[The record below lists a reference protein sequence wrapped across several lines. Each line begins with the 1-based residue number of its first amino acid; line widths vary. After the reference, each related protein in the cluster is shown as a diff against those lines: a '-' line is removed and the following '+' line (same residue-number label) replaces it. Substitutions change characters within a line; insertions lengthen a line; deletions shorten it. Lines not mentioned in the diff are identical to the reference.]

1 MSWRKAMADAP
12 KPGDLAPGFTLK
24 NQDGQDVSLSDYA
37 GKRVV
42 LYFYPKDFTP
52 GCTTEACD
60 FRDLLQARSLKADAV
75 IGISADPPAKH
86 ADFARE
92 YSLPFPLLSDPGHEV
107 MSAYGAYGEKQNYG
121 KTVVGVIRST
131 FVIGPDGRIEQAFT
145 GVKAKGHA
153 ARIAAG
159 LA

>member
-1 MSWRKAMADAP
+1 MADAP

-92 YSLPFPLLSDPGHEV
+92 YSLPFPLLSDPGHAV

>member
-1 MSWRKAMADAP
+1 MGEAP
-12 KPGDLAPGFTLK
+12 KVGEVAPGFTLRDH
-24 NQDGQDVSLSDYA
+24 NGNEVSLSDYA

-42 LYFYPKDFTP
+42 VYFYPKDFTP

-60 FRDLLQARSLKADAV
+60 FRDLIQARSLNADAV
-75 IGISADPPAKH
+75 LGISADPPAKH

-92 YSLPFPLLSDPGHEV
+92 YSLPFPLLSDPDHAV

-121 KTVVGVIRST
+121 KTVIGVIRST
-131 FVIGPDGRIEQAFT
+131 FVVGPDGKIEQAFT
-145 GVKAKGHA
+145 GVKATGHA

>member
-1 MSWRKAMADAP
+1 MADAP